1 MVAQSRQTK
10 LPLVVLVEL
19 YWYTMMN
26 AIAATQTSIKNNTSL
41 NMPKIIVTAVA
52 KMMTFRGTLFCDVL
66 GFIMVVTCFFYNK
79 GTSYWSNL
87 EMN

>member
-26 AIAATQTSIKNNTSL
+26 VIAATQTSIKNNTNL
-41 NMPKIIVTAVA
+41 NMPKSIVTAVA
-52 KMMTFRGTLFCDVL
+52 KMITFRGTLFCGVL
-66 GFIMVVTCFFYNK
+66 GFTSIITCFFYNK
-79 GTSYWSNL
+79 GTPHWSNL

>member
-10 LPLVVLVEL
+10 LPLAVLVEL
-19 YWYTMMN
+19 YWYTMIN
-26 AIAATQTSIKNNTSL
+26 AIAATQTSIKNNTNL
-41 NMPKIIVTAVA
+41 NMPKSIVTAVA
-52 KMMTFRGTLFCDVL
+52 KIMTFRGTLFCDVL
-66 GFIMVVTCFFYNK
+66 GFTSVITSFFYNK

>member
-10 LPLVVLVEL
+10 LPLDVLVEL

-26 AIAATQTSIKNNTSL
+26 ASAATQTSIKNSTSL
-41 NMPKIIVTAVA
+41 NMAKSTVTIVA
-52 KMMTFRGTLFCDVL
+52 KIMTFRGTLFWDTL
-66 GFIMVVTCFFYNK
+66 GFTNMLTCFFYNK
-79 GTSYWSNL
+79 GTSHLSEL